1 MKAKIYSDY
10 SYPTKEEVVNYVI
23 SEKLEAVKELIVPTE
38 EQVQQL
44 KSTICRNYEEYM
56 KKGLDIGTLA
66 KDMIQGR
73 FVFFRDELY
82 FEDEKTNKLYSCF
95 VL

>member
-1 MKAKIYSDY
+1 
-10 SYPTKEEVVNYVI
+10 
-23 SEKLEAVKELIVPTE
+23 
-38 EQVQQL
+38 
-44 KSTICRNYEEYM
+44 M